1 MEPPVSVVSKPW
13 ICWFQLPAPNCERRV
28 NRSDVTC
35 SIYCGQI
42 SSGMCSG
49 LKSLQTATSLK
60 PWRPLFLAFFFYF
73 FVLHTKNHATYFHSD
88 KLDFKTNFF
97 KKKIVLFSMLPS
109 CHVIFPHSPHNIIMC
124 AVPLEFVLCISD
136 LFKIKIIIYLQLY

>member
-97 KKKIVLFSMLPS
+97 KKKLYCFRCYLVATWFSHTLLTTLS
-109 CHVIFPHSPHNIIMC
+109 CALSHSNSC
-124 AVPLEFVLCISD
+124 CV
-136 LFKIKIIIYLQLY
+136 